1 MVTSECNGAV
11 RMSDRH
17 PIWVL
22 IPVKETAGAKSRLGC
37 VVPPHLRQGLA
48 LAMLEDVLDAVAGV
62 RNIAGLIVVTVDAAA
77 TVLAKRYSARIMTD
91 GATTGHSGAVNAAA
105 AILAM
110 EGKRGF
116 LQMPLDIPLVSSEEI
131 STLVGMHREGPSF
144 IIAPS
149 NDELGSN
156 GVLVSPPTSVPLTFG
171 DDSYVPHLRA
181 AEKCGIR
188 PQVVRL
194 PGFGLDIDRPDD
206 LYEFARLRSDTWTQ
220 VYVDRH
226 RLARE
231 ISKQSAKAHEKH

>member
-1 MVTSECNGAV
+1 
-11 RMSDRH
+11 MSDRH

-22 IPVKETAGAKSRLGC
+22 IPVKDTAGAKSRLGPA
-37 VVPPHLRQGLA
+37 VPPHLRQGLA
-48 LAMLEDVLDAVAGV
+48 LAMLEDVLDAVAGA
-62 RNIAGLIVVTVDAAA
+62 RNIAGLVVVTVDTAA
-77 TVLAKRYSARIMTD
+77 TALAKRYSARIITE
-91 GATTGHSGAVNAAA
+91 GATTGHSGAVNTAA
-105 AILAM
+105 AILAK

-131 STLVGMHREGPSF
+131 STLVGMNREGPSF

-156 GVLVSPPTSVPLTFG
+156 GVLVSPPTCVPLTFG

-194 PGFGLDIDRPDD
+194 AGFGLDIDRPDD

-220 VYVDRH
+220 AYVDRH
-226 RLARE
+226 RIGSRLQ
-231 ISKQSAKAHEKH
+231 KPSAKAHEKR